1 MAMRSILT
9 VSVAVALGGGDAAAT
24 PPAKLQRSAH
34 AVTARVERS
43 RSRTITALCAR
54 GRGDDDANVATCIG
68 DAPRVGAV
76 AIIISVTGIT
86 GRFTVGEVAP
96 APSECPSGLLWAVK
110 PSHLDVTTTV
120 APAGGQP
127 SPTRS
132 GNNEEWLVFGG
143 EFRSGAKAIQASS
156 AADQLALLALDRD
169 GDGIADVKLTTEACT
184 LAVGDCVSLFVRD
197 PEWKMQRRFEFG
209 CKQ

>member
-9 VSVAVALGGGDAAAT
+9 LSVAVALGGGDAAAT
-24 PPAKLQRSAH
+24 PPSKLQHSSH

-54 GRGDDDANVATCIG
+54 GRGDDDASVATCIG

-76 AIIISVTGIT
+76 S
-86 GRFTVGEVAP
+86 P
-96 APSECPSGLLWAVK
+96 APSECPSGMLWAVK
-110 PSHLDVTTTV
+110 PNHHASS
-120 APAGGQP
+120 PAGGQA
-127 SPTRS
+127 SNRGS
-132 GNNEEWLVFGG
+132 ASNEEWLVFGG
-143 EFRSGAKAIQASS
+143 EFRSGAKAIQDS
-156 AADQLALLALDRD
+156 AATDHLALLALDRD
-169 GDGIADVKLTTEACT
+169 GDGSADVKLTTEACT
-184 LAVGDCVSLFVRD
+184 LAAGDCVSLFVRD